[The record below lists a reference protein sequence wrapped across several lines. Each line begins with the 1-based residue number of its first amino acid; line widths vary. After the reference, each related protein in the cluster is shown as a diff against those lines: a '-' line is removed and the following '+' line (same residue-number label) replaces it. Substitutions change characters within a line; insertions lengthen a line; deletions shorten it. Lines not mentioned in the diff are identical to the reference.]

1 MTNLNSDKEY
11 NKQVQE
17 CLKAL
22 IYTMVRLVVQLD
34 KENFSMYK
42 YFLLAILDCTR
53 NLKSHLKYLIKVKK
67 ILDFLQDV
75 LAKEADDFQFAVNE
89 FSDKKVLVFS
99 LKMIV
104 CEIFFN
110 LKFDKEFFK
119 LQDISGAIGLLIKFA
134 QRVL

>member
-119 LQDISGAIGLLIKFA
+119 L
-134 QRVL
+134 